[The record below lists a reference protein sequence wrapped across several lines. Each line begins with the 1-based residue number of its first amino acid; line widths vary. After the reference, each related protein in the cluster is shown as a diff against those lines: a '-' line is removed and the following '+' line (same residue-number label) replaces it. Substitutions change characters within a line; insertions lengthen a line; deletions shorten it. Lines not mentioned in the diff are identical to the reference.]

1 VIGPFPSEVYGV
13 GQGSAVDSVVVDA
26 IVDTVVT
33 GVVEVSVQ
41 ESRVSLSLG
50 LTLAQIV
57 AVDEWVSSG
66 VGDWAG
72 VDQAVVVVEPVE
84 VVVKAVVSQNVVV
97 HHGVGQSSV
106 GVHESWVSL
115 SLGLTL
121 AHKVGVDVWVSS
133 GVGDWAGVDQGGGQA
148 VVGHH
153 GLGDLDDLL
162 GDHRGDH
169 GRGGGDLGQEGVHEG
184 LVEVGGGLGVQVLG
198 LGDLDGEGVV
208 GDNSSVGV
216 VDLGVDL
223 GVGGSVK
230 GCGHMDGG
238 SVGEKDL
245 GVGLGGGGGNSGQSG
260 SDESLHGC

>member
-1 VIGPFPSEVYGV
+1 MIS
-13 GQGSAVDSVVVDA
+13 
-26 IVDTVVT
+26 
-33 GVVEVSVQ
+33 
-41 ESRVSLSLG
+41 SLY
-50 LTLAQIV
+50 
-57 AVDEWVSSG
+57 
-66 VGDWAG
+66 
-72 VDQAVVVVEPVE
+72 
-84 VVVKAVVSQNVVV
+84 
-97 HHGVGQSSV
+97 
-106 GVHESWVSL
+106 L
-115 SLGLTL
+115 SLTL

-169 GRGGGDLGQEGVHEG
+169 SRGGGDLGQEGVHEG

-223 GVGGSVK
+223 KCDVWEVK
-230 GCGHMDGG
+230 N
-238 SVGEKDL
+238 V
-245 GVGLGGGGGNSGQSG
+245 
-260 SDESLHGC
+260 